1 VKDKDDLG
9 RRGEQLAAEYL
20 ERAGLRIL
28 DRNWRCGI
36 GELDIVALEQQVLV
50 VCEVKT
56 RSGLGYGSPIEAVS
70 LNKRLRLRRLA
81 AAWLAAQG
89 LGWFDEVRIDVIGLV
104 GNGSGE
110 FTLEHVRGVG

>member
-1 VKDKDDLG
+1 MKDKDELG

-28 DRNWRCGI
+28 DRNWRCET
-36 GELDIVALEQQVLV
+36 GELDIVALEQRVLV
-50 VCEVKT
+50 ICEVKT
-56 RSGLGYGSPIEAVS
+56 RSGLRYGSPIEAVS
-70 LNKRLRLRRLA
+70 LSKRLRLRRLA

-89 LGWFDEVRIDVIGLV
+89 LGFDEVRIDVIGLV

>member
-1 VKDKDDLG
+1 MKDKDELG
-9 RRGEQLAAEYL
+9 RRGEQFAAEYL

-28 DRNWRCGI
+28 DRNWRCAA
-36 GELDIVALEQQVLV
+36 GELDIVALDQRVLV

-56 RSGLGYGSPIEAVS
+56 RSGARYGSPLEAVS
-70 LNKRLRLRRLA
+70 HSKQSRLRRLA

-89 LGWFDEVRIDVIGLV
+89 LRFDDVRIDVIGLV
-104 GNGSGE
+104 RDASGE